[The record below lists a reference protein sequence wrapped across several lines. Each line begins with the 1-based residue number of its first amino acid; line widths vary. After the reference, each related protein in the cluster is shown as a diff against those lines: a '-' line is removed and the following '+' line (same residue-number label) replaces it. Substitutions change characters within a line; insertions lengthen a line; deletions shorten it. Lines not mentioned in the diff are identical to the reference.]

1 MSELSDEASSES
13 DLLGASLSVWQAGGG
28 DALIGPE
35 ELNVP
40 LDLHTACSI
49 GQYDVVSE
57 CIRRGDVD
65 LDGKNV
71 GGWSPLMYA
80 AYIGHDNI
88 VNLLLETGVSVNATT
103 SKGLTPLMLAA
114 SCGNESIAYFLL
126 QQGAQL
132 ECKDVRGWTALLH
145 STATGHQQMVKFL
158 LEHHANANIK
168 EPLSGFTPLMEAAAS
183 GHEIIVQYLLNHGV
197 RTEERNMKGETARAL
212 AMMYGHTKIASLIDM
227 HVMRAKSSIY
237 DELSSSEEESATPR
251 VRSARS
257 RTRGP
262 SIHDGPQAIARFRV
276 GSKHEAPVSPP
287 GYVTFRDVGDQSE
300 GICNRDVTSP
310 INELDGQSNSSRDEL
325 FFDND
330 MPTMRSSSSSSEG
343 LSHLL
348 GLSREAS
355 LESNEDSDQ
364 AKRSCPRRSS
374 KLQHS
379 KGRSPGNSS
388 SGYREAPSSSG
399 PPPSYTGP
407 KDLAGFLDQIGFSK
421 YLPLL
426 EEQDI
431 DLRIFLTLTEND
443 LKEVGITLF
452 GPKRKMTSA
461 IARWHSNARPPSD
474 ALEQAYADQLEAE
487 MQEMAIQLHKR
498 CVEVESLQGQVTQE
512 KELRAVMEGCL
523 MEEKMSWKRVQAELQ
538 ENSKRIQTLSGK
550 LHALRSTLTQED
562 ARGDG
567 LMCSQLLSKMDS
579 HMAELTDGLKEILHS
594 LQHLSTSEKRSQ
606 NWEES

>member
-13 DLLGASLSVWQAGGG
+13 DQLGASLSVWLADGG

-49 GQYDVVSE
+49 GQYDVVAE

-65 LDGKNV
+65 LDGKNI
-71 GGWSPLMYA
+71 GGWTPLMYA

-88 VNLLLETGVSVNATT
+88 ANLLLETGVSVKATT

-126 QQGAQL
+126 QQEAQL

-183 GHEIIVQYLLNHGV
+183 GHEIIVQYLLNH
-197 RTEERNMKGETARAL
+197 
-212 AMMYGHTKIASLIDM
+212 AS
-227 HVMRAKSSIY
+227 V
-237 DELSSSEEESATPR
+237 
-251 VRSARS
+251 
-257 RTRGP
+257 
-262 SIHDGPQAIARFRV
+262 
-276 GSKHEAPVSPP
+276 PVAPP

-325 FFDND
+325 LFDND

-407 KDLAGFLDQIGFSK
+407 KDLAGFLEQIGFSK

-474 ALEQAYADQLEAE
+474 VLEQAYADQLEAE

-523 MEEKMSWKRVQAELQ
+523 MEEKMAWKSVQAELQ
-538 ENSKRIQTLSGK
+538 ENSKRIQMLSGK

-562 ARGDG
+562 ARGV
-567 LMCSQLLSKMDS
+567 LNLPMLLF
-579 HMAELTDGLKEILHS
+579 AENR
-594 LQHLSTSEKRSQ
+594 KRGIQ
-606 NWEES
+606 